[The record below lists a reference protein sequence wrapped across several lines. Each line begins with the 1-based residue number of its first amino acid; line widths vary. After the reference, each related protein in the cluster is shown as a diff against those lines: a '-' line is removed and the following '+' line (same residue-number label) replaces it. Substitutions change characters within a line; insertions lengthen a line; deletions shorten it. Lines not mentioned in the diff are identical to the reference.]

1 MHLSQVV
8 QILARRLGARP
19 GRVSAIGSRLQHVGR
34 IPIADGSRRYP
45 PEIDDEHVAL
55 LLVATLA
62 DRGLGVVPAT
72 TEAYAAMTSAL
83 GHRLFETVLAIVRGQ
98 VKPGDFILREG
109 GVHGV
114 VDGQHT
120 VFGNPAENG
129 PARFATGPTMAAI
142 AAELQGA
149 SPSQADA
156 IAAITRISR

>member
-8 QILARRLGARP
+8 QILARRLGVRP
-19 GRVSAIGSRLQHVGR
+19 SRVSAIGSRLQHVGR

-45 PEIDDEHVAL
+45 PEVGDEHVAL
-55 LLVATLA
+55 LLIAVLA

-72 TEAYAAMTSAL
+72 TEAFASMASPE
-83 GHRLFETVLAIVRGQ
+83 GHRLFETVLAVVRGHAQ
-98 VKPGDFILREG
+98 PGDFIFREG

-120 VFGNPAENG
+120 MFSSPAENG
-129 PARFATGPTMAAI
+129 TARFATGPTMAAI

-156 IAAITRISR
+156 IVAITRISR